1 MCNTEDINIDDI
13 PEVVYDS
20 AHAKRG
26 ALNPLSPSKDR
37 ITIRLDKDIL
47 AWFKGRVHEQGGGN
61 YQTLIND
68 ALRRAT
74 TENPK
79 RDTKELPPM
88 QPTYRPVRTG
98 GPGFSIF
105 VVCFLLAAALT
116 LGAFMYWK
124 RNMNAKATPPAKQGS
139 PFSSTSE
146 GMNVESTIPRVS
158 FSVKNVC

>member
-68 ALRRAT
+68 ALREYIQGHGPLEAILRRVIR
-74 TENPK
+74 E
-79 RDTKELPPM
+79 ELH
-88 QPTYRPVRTG
+88 QTG
-98 GPGFSIF
+98 HSRIPQ
-105 VVCFLLAAALT
+105 
-116 LGAFMYWK
+116 GA
-124 RNMNAKATPPAKQGS
+124 S
-139 PFSSTSE
+139 DH
-146 GMNVESTIPRVS
+146 VI
-158 FSVKNVC
+158 